1 MFTPVLTGLNTHE
14 GSRLFGVTSAEPN
27 ALLDLVLTAGLVSD
41 PVSETILDA
50 ALAEFL
56 DYGLRRTNVDAVAK
70 RAGVSRATLYRRFEN
85 KDVLVQA
92 VLVRESRRFFGS
104 IAAAVNKLPT
114 ARERLVEGF
123 VVGMRY
129 TRRDPLLSR
138 LLSTDPE
145 ALLPYLTVNGGLVV
159 AAARD
164 FLVSQAEGLPGGD
177 KPVDGRDPAG
187 VAELFVRLAISFTL
201 TPDSCIP
208 LDDDDSVRA
217 FARSYLAVLMGPAA
231 TPPKK

>member
-1 MFTPVLTGLNTHE
+1 MKSPETD
-14 GSRLFGVTSAEPN
+14 
-27 ALLDLVLTAGLVSD
+27 ALLGLVLSGGQDTDS
-41 PVSETILDA
+41 VSEVILDA

-56 DYGLRRTNVDAVAK
+56 AYGLRRTNVDVVAR

-92 VLVRESRRFFGS
+92 VLVRECRRFFGR
-104 IAAAVNKLPT
+104 IAAAVDGLVT

-123 VVGMRY
+123 VVGVRY
-129 TRRDPLLSR
+129 ARQDQLLSR
-138 LLSTDPE
+138 LLSSDPE

-159 AAARD
+159 AVARD
-164 FLVSQAEGLPGGD
+164 FLVGQGQGLPGGD
-177 KPVDGRDPAG
+177 KPVAGRDPAG

-208 LDDDDSVRA
+208 LHDDEDVRA
-217 FARSYLAVLMGPAA
+217 FARSYLAVLMAPTA
-231 TPPKK
+231 TPQ

>member
-1 MFTPVLTGLNTHE
+1 MA
-14 GSRLFGVTSAEPN
+14 AETN
-27 ALLDLVLTAGLVSD
+27 VLLDLVLAGGRQPD
-41 PVSETILDA
+41 PVSESILDA

-56 DYGLRRTNVDAVAK
+56 AYGLRRTNVDSVAK

-85 KDVLVQA
+85 KDVLVQG
-92 VLVRESRRFFGS
+92 VLVRECRRFFES
-104 IAAAVNKLPT
+104 IAAAVDGLPT

-138 LLSTDPE
+138 LLSSDPE

-159 AAARD
+159 AVARD
-164 FLVSQAEGLPGGD
+164 FLVVHAQGLPGGD

-201 TPDSCIP
+201 TRDSCIP
-208 LDDDDSVRA
+208 LDDDEHVRA
-217 FARSYLAVLMGPAA
+217 FARSYLAVLMGPQA
-231 TPPKK
+231 TPKET